1 VKRTINRVAS
11 VKRINGDRQLSLHE
25 YTWERLVCPCLECVW
40 VVGMGAKTYGL
51 QMMTGTYCRHKGLH
65 CGGMPR
71 GTREKLKE
79 KTLGSGEGRKSL
91 DGYSVGEI
99 IKAGKSSKRSAGS
112 LRSFLLKARGGQQKP
127 SLNTLPARIDLRPS
141 CTRKRPGNGGCIMFP
156 YNLSPSLKKPS
167 DTRGPVTCP
176 SSHFSTN

>member
-1 VKRTINRVAS
+1 
-11 VKRINGDRQLSLHE
+11 
-25 YTWERLVCPCLECVW
+25 
-40 VVGMGAKTYGL
+40 MGAKTYGL

-112 LRSFLLKARGGQQKP
+112 LRSFLLKARGGNRNPHLTQFRRVLT
-127 SLNTLPARIDLRPS
+127 SARHARVKGLEMAAVSCLR
-141 CTRKRPGNGGCIMFP
+141 TTF
-156 YNLSPSLKKPS
+156 LL
-167 DTRGPVTCP
+167 V
-176 SSHFSTN
+176 